1 MCVGIPMQVV
11 EPKGRFAL
19 CRAEGNGGGE
29 HELREIDMIL
39 VGEQPEGTWVL
50 TFLDAA
56 REVVS
61 EEHARQTADA
71 LKALALVMQGETSI
85 DHLFADLIGRE
96 PQLPE
101 HLRKPEPEG
110 AA

>member
-19 CRAEGNGGGE
+19 CRAEGT
-29 HELREIDMIL
+29 HADAELREIDMVL
-39 VGEQPEGTWVL
+39 VGEQPEGAWVL

-56 REVVS
+56 REVIS
-61 EEHARQTADA
+61 EEHAHQTADA
-71 LKALALVMQGETSI
+71 LQALALVMQGETSI